1 MTVREAKETDM
12 VSYLSRLGFEPER
25 IAGKNYWYKS
35 PLREER
41 TASFK
46 VNRQLNRW
54 YDFSE
59 GKGGNLVDF
68 GVLFYRCPVKD
79 FLEKMGGERIA
90 PVQKQAPKITAAE
103 DDKGSMIQVV
113 KAEALHSFPL
123 LRYLEKRR
131 IPLHIAKEFCNEVSY
146 RLNDKNYYA
155 IGFKNDSGG
164 YELRN
169 EYIKASSSPKSTTF
183 INNGASKVAVFEGF
197 FNFLSYKAMHDKQEE
212 EKRNFLI
219 LNSTSFFEK
228 TLPIM
233 QAHDKAHL
241 YLDTDKTGEKY
252 TQQALALDKDRF
264 KDERA
269 LYQKY
274 GDLND
279 MLMHIGLAEKHRQRL
294 KI

>member
-1 MTVREAKETDM
+1 MTVQEAKETDM
-12 VSYLSRLGFEPER
+12 VGYLSRLGFEPER
-25 IAGKNYWYKS
+25 ISGKNYWYIS
-35 PLREER
+35 PLRDER

-46 VNRQLNRW
+46 VNKQLNRW

-68 GVLFYRCPVKD
+68 GVLFYRCSVKD
-79 FLEKMGGERIA
+79 FLQKMGNESIVA
-90 PVQKQAPKITAAE
+90 LPKQAPKITGRE
-103 DDKGSMIQVV
+103 DDKNAMIQVV
-113 KAEALHSFPL
+113 KAGALHSFPL

-131 IPLHIAKEFCNEVSY
+131 IPLHIAKTFCAEVSY

-169 EYIKASSSPKSTTF
+169 EYIKASSSPKGTTL
-183 INNGASKVAVFEGF
+183 IDTGSKNIAVFEGF
-197 FNFLSYKAMHDKQEE
+197 FNFLSYKAMLDKQEE

-219 LNSTSFFEK
+219 LNSASFFEK
-228 TLPIM
+228 RLPIM
-233 QAHDKAHL
+233 QAHHKVHL

-252 TQQALALDKDRF
+252 TQQGLALDREKF
-264 KDERA
+264 TDERG

-279 MLMHIGLAEKHRQRL
+279 MLMHIGLAEKQRQRL